1 MISMLESTKFSP
13 DLLPQTGESKF
24 EHWNI
29 EFLGIKNP
37 QEPKILKQIQ
47 QFNQSSE
54 EDAP

>member
-37 QEPKILKQIQ
+37 QESKILKQIQ